1 MRVRDDLRAMVA
13 QRAGMRC
20 EYCLIHVDDAS
31 FAHEVDHIL
40 SRQHGGE
47 TIAENLAFACMVC
60 NRLKGANL
68 TSVSS
73 SGEIVRLFNP
83 RLDDWQSHFK
93 LEGAIIQPLSTIGE
107 VTTRLLRLNEADRV
121 VERFR
126 FQGLGSYPRG

>member
-1 MRVRDDLRAMVA
+1 MVA

-20 EYCLIHVDDAS
+20 EYCLTHVDDAS

-40 SRQHGGE
+40 SKQHGGE
-47 TIAENLAFACMVC
+47 TIPENLAFACMIC

-68 TSVSS
+68 TSVAS

-83 RLDDWQSHFK
+83 RLDNWQDHFR

-107 VTTRLLRLNEADRV
+107 VTTRLLRLNDADRV
-121 VERFR
+121 VERLR
-126 FQGLGSYPRG
+126 YQGLGRYPHG

>member
-1 MRVRDDLRAMVA
+1 MVA

-20 EYCLIHVDDAS
+20 EYCLTHLDDAS

-60 NRLKGANL
+60 NRLKGTNL

-83 RLDDWQSHFK
+83 RLDDWQDHFK

-107 VTTRLLRLNEADRV
+107 VTTRLLRLNNADRI
-121 VERFR
+121 VERLR